1 MIARPLNTTLMAHEM
16 NKLTVEEVQ
25 QLLTYLRKWL
35 KIYGQVVKPSGQLRL
50 AVPPLAN
57 IIAWTN
63 LVLDSRLIDFLLS
76 PSLAPVI
83 VSLQKEVSAFSDV
96 CSSLVSLKGTILHIG
111 AQSPI
116 PIPPQE
122 HYSIEVVLV

>member
-1 MIARPLNTTLMAHEM
+1 MIARPLNTTLMANEM

-25 QLLTYLRKWL
+25 QLLAYLRKWL
-35 KIYGQVVKPSGQLRL
+35 KIYGQVVKPSAQLRL

-57 IIAWTN
+57 VIAWTN

-83 VSLQKEVSAFSDV
+83 VSLQKEVSAFSDI
-96 CSSLVSLKGTILHIG
+96 CSSLIGLKGSILHIG

-122 HYSIEVVLV
+122 HYSIEVVYV